1 MKEAARPHSILLPRS
16 RFELRSILIERHDV
30 AEGVI
35 FEGAAVIGSD
45 EGPDIMADVF
55 TSTDIPIEHRGRNLR
70 REAARLVQQ

>member
-1 MKEAARPHSILLPRS
+1 M
-16 RFELRSILIERHDV
+16 ERHDV

-35 FEGAAVIGSD
+35 FEDAAVIGSD